1 MSDAASLP
9 LDTLPKLLR
18 RNAQE
23 FGNLPANR
31 EKAYGIWQSWT
42 WAEVESEIR
51 ALALGLAA
59 RGLEPG
65 DRLAIIGDNR
75 PKLYWGMIAAQ
86 YVGAIPVPI
95 YQDSVAEEMAWVLR
109 HAGTKFALAENQE
122 QVDKILE
129 QKENL
134 PDLQR
139 IIYEDSRGLRRYDHE
154 RLHSLDAIQEEGRAA
169 TSEAAGRLDAAIE
182 KGSGEDVCVILY
194 TSGTTGQPKGVVLT
208 QSNVVE
214 SSRLSCE
221 FDSLGCGEETF
232 AYLPMAWVGDF
243 IFSVGQSYWGAFCVS
258 CPESRETM
266 RHDLKEIGPTY
277 FFAPPR
283 FYEELLTTV
292 MIRMEDASELKRRL
306 FRLCLDHARRV
317 GPRILA
323 GERVGLG
330 DRLAYAASEFLFL
343 APIRNALGMSRVRVG
358 YTAGEAIGPEIFSF
372 YRSMGINLK
381 QLYGQTEATV
391 FIAGQTDA
399 QVRDDTV
406 GPAYPWVEIRL
417 ADSGEVLYRSPGV
430 FREYFRNPEATA
442 GTLSDGWVRSGDA
455 GFVEEASGHLRII
468 DRAKDVGRLSGGEIF
483 SPKLIENKLKF
494 YPEIQ
499 EVVVIGDG
507 RPDVVAMLNI
517 DLAAVGSWA
526 ERNNV
531 VYASY
536 QELAGMPEVY
546 SILARHMASVNRF
559 LAEDSA
565 LAPCQIRRFLVLH
578 KELDPDDGEITRT
591 RKVRRRTIYERYG
604 DLIEALY
611 SGASSVHAS
620 TEVTYE
626 DGRKGRIEAT
636 LRIAEAETY
645 ETRRAAA

>member
-1 MSDAASLP
+1 MSDSALSS

-18 RNAQE
+18 RNARELGHQ
-23 FGNLPANR
+23 PANR
-31 EKAYGIWQSWT
+31 EKAYGIWQCWN
-42 WAEVESEIR
+42 WADVESEVR
-51 ALALGLAA
+51 ALAMGLAA
-59 RGLEPG
+59 RGLKPG
-65 DRLAIIGDNR
+65 DRVAIIGDNR
-75 PKLYWGMIAAQ
+75 PRLYWGMIAAQ
-86 YVGAIPVPI
+86 SLRAIPVPL

-109 HAGTKFALAENQE
+109 HAGARFALVENQE

-129 QKENL
+129 QKESL
-134 PDLQR
+134 PDLER
-139 IIYEDSRGLRRYDHE
+139 IVYEDSKGLRNYDLE
-154 RLHSLDAIQEEGRAA
+154 YLHPFEDIQEEGRAA
-169 TSEAAGRLDAAIE
+169 GSEAMARLDDTIR
-182 KGSGEDVCVILY
+182 KGCGDDVCVILY

-208 QSNVVE
+208 QRNVVE

-221 FDSLGCGEETF
+221 FDSLGQHEETL

-243 IFSVGQSYWGAFCVS
+243 IFSVGQSMWSGFCVS
-258 CPESRETM
+258 CPESRDTM
-266 RHDLKEIGPTY
+266 RTDLREIGPTY

-283 FYEELLTTV
+283 FFEELLTTV
-292 MIRMEDASELKRRL
+292 MIRMEDASAPKRRL
-306 FRLCLDHARRV
+306 FRHCLDQARRV

-323 GERVGLG
+323 GQAVGLV
-330 DRLAYAASEFLFL
+330 DRLVYGVSELLFL
-343 APIRNALGMSRVRVG
+343 APVRNALGMSRLRVG

-372 YRSMGINLK
+372 YRALGVNLK

-391 FIAGQTDA
+391 FVAGQTDA
-399 QVRDDTV
+399 EVRDDTV

-417 ADSGEVLYRSPGV
+417 DENGEVLYRSPGV

-442 GTLSDGWVRSGDA
+442 STVLDGWVRSGDA
-455 GFVEEASGHLRII
+455 GFIEESSGHLRII
-468 DRAKDVGRLSGGEIF
+468 DRAKDVGRLSGGTMF

-499 EVVVIGDG
+499 EAVVIGDG
-507 RPDVVAMLNI
+507 RPDVVVMLNI

-536 QELAGMPEVY
+536 QELAGHPEVY
-546 SILARHMASVNRF
+546 AILTRHVSSVNRF
-559 LAEDSA
+559 LSEDPA
-565 LAPCQIRRFLVLH
+565 LAPCQVRRFLVLH

-591 RKVRRRTIYERYG
+591 RKVRRRIINERYG

-611 SGASSVHAS
+611 SDASNVFAS

-636 LRIAEAETY
+636 LRIAEAETF
-645 ETRRAAA
+645 EARRAAA

>member
-1 MSDAASLP
+1 MGDAASLP

-59 RGLEPG
+59 NGLEPG
-65 DRLAIIGDNR
+65 DRLAVIGDNR

-86 YVGAIPVPI
+86 SVGAIPVPI

-221 FDSLGCGEETF
+221 FDSLGRGEETF

-283 FYEELLTTV
+283 FYEELLTSV

-306 FRLCLDHARRV
+306 FRRCLDHARRV

-323 GERVGLG
+323 GERVGFG

-468 DRAKDVGRLSGGEIF
+468 DRAKDVGRLSGGDIF

>member
-1 MSDAASLP
+1 MGDAASLP

-59 RGLEPG
+59 NGLEPG
-65 DRLAIIGDNR
+65 DRLAVIGDNR

-86 YVGAIPVPI
+86 SVGAIPVPI

-139 IIYEDSRGLRRYDHE
+139 IIYEDSRGLRGYDHE

-182 KGSGEDVCVILY
+182 KGSGEDICVILY

-208 QSNVVE
+208 QTNVVE

-221 FDSLGCGEETF
+221 FDSLGRGEETF

-283 FYEELLTTV
+283 FYEELLTNV

-306 FRLCLDHARRV
+306 FRRCLDHARRV

-323 GERVGLG
+323 GERVGFV

-536 QELAGMPEVY
+536 QELAGMPAVY